1 MAVELGLNFEQNT
14 GFDMPLSSLAD
25 NATVGDITRRLY
37 EKVRSRSDTDEAAAE
52 GSDDLRILD
61 ELSRRHGGADQEGNS
76 DSPE

>member
-25 NATVGDITRRLY
+25 NATVGDITRRLF
-37 EKVRSRSDTDEAAAE
+37 EKVRSRSDSDETSAE
-52 GSDDLRILD
+52 KPDDLRILD

-76 DSPE
+76 ESSE